1 MDSKAAL
8 DGDRGRLK
16 RKVDG
21 ARVPYIQERHPV
33 LELPFPRRP
42 HKGEIHFYLVS
53 NTVAISYQQNQ
64 AHSCFSSSF
73 WPHPPTLSLSQK
85 GKFPLP
91 NLLAKASFLEE
102 C

>member
-53 NTVAISYQQNQ
+53 NTVAISYHAESSPFLFQLFLLASP
-64 AHSCFSSSF
+64 AHTLPESKGEISSS
-73 WPHPPTLSLSQK
+73 
-85 GKFPLP
+85 
-91 NLLAKASFLEE
+91 
-102 C
+102 